1 LVDVT
6 LLIKQSTHICG
17 FLNPIQ
23 VAFS

>member
-6 LLIKQSTHICG
+6 VLIKQSKHICG

-23 VAFS
+23 VASP